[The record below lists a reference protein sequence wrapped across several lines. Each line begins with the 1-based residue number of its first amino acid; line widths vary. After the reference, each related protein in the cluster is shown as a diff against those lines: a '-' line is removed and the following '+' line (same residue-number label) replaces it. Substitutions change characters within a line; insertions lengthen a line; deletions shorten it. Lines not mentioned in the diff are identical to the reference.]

1 MPFPKKKYDTQDRES
16 IQKELQEIE
25 RRLLELKL
33 SEAEID
39 YNSIE
44 SVIEEEKYVQAYQ
57 SSYNFLAHSWS
68 IFEGRDFVGN
78 KGAQAI
84 GEHLDACLAG
94 QIKRLIINVAPR
106 CLVKGSEV
114 LMSDNSYKKIEE
126 VEIGDSVYSYDNKI
140 VHEKVTDVISSGT
153 KSCLE
158 LKFNDGNILR
168 CSINHRIYTPHGWIE
183 AKDLKIHN
191 IVLSCKDKEYA
202 DEILNRDITYLE
214 IQEIKEIGEQDCF
227 DLTINNTECFF
238 CDEILVHNSGKSA
251 LVNKA
256 FPAFAWIKK
265 PELRIAN
272 CSYSGDLAYDGTIDS
287 KKIITSDWYRKGL
300 NTVWK
305 DLNGSDTVWDISKTN
320 RDLNKDYYNTANG
333 RRFCTSVGGTFTGK
347 GADFILIDDPLSP
360 EEAESKIERE
370 NCIRWAR
377 KTLSSRLD
385 DKVNGVMI
393 LIMQRLNMC
402 LLPNSLITT
411 PVGVVEI
418 QNLKMGDPV
427 ISSQGKDE
435 VLYTSNKAYNGLIY
449 GIKTYGHYD
458 TLWVTGTHEILTE
471 RGWIEAKDLLQK
483 DILVYK
489 IDYKEKIN
497 LTHVINLYPEIEKGN
512 SYKKTT
518 GNYKNSKPSMEK
530 EDLKK
535 QLTHCK
541 SIVDVAKYFKLHR
554 NTIQNYMYYYGL
566 SVQKRNEI
574 PKEIL
579 ENKMFWRFI
588 GYWLAEG
595 CVSKSKGKDAIITLV
610 FNKSETEYI
619 NDIVNLFNSYV
630 SVKITES
637 TINNSTRVCFSSTQL
652 SKFLTDNF
660 GRLSHGKFIPE
671 WCDKLSDEFIKEI
684 LLGYYRGD
692 GSYSNN
698 YCRFTSVSIN
708 LLTGIRHLLYRLGIK
723 SNLIKN
729 PIRQYPGTFLN
740 NRISYELRTYLKD
753 SIWLED
759 NNIELNSIVD
769 TTKEKN
775 SLTKIKI
782 KSIEIKE
789 YKGDVYDITTNA
801 GNFISGLI
809 TVHNCDLAQ
818 YYIDNEDWE
827 LLKIPTEWDESK
839 RFWTSLGWTDWR
851 KVNGESA
858 DPVRFPY
865 EFIEEEKKKPDV
877 WSSQY
882 QQEPVPEGGGKIK
895 SSWWNTYWVLPTYFD
910 SICMAFDLNTKKGDN
925 NDNTALVVVGRKD
938 DSFYVIDLVYA
949 NMDITDQLAA
959 IVALDDKYPYIHKKL
974 IEDKS
979 NGSAVWT
986 LLNKTVR
993 GLEPVDP
1000 KGIDKELRITA
1011 SLVPKLIKQS
1021 IYLPPVDT
1029 HPWVK
1034 YILEESKFFPR
1045 GKHDDACLHPDT
1057 LIPVLKQSEDFKNYK
1072 LEKIVNI
1079 EIGDKVFTHNGN
1091 WKNVTNLMNRD
1102 FDGEILNVK
1111 TCGAKS
1117 ILITDNH
1124 NVPCYLRQNNKNRNG
1139 KRLINRLPMGKLNKR
1154 DMLFEVR
1161 HNIEQQI
1168 EDIDMLNF
1176 QEFPLIKDR
1185 KINRHNE
1192 LIVTEE
1198 YIKFTNCKSNPINR
1212 YIKVDKELCRLIG
1225 YYIAEGSC
1233 GRHNVEWAFNSNE
1246 IDYQLDVERLIEH
1259 CFGLKTARTKVRK
1272 NCGRVGISNYFLR
1285 AFFDQFGDRA
1295 INKFLPMWLF
1305 NLPKELLAEL
1315 VKGYWYGD
1323 GCRTKKNNY
1332 VLTTS
1337 SSNLYSAFKN
1347 ILYKFG
1353 ITSTISISRKNGVY
1367 KVIAGNPMSYCHPL
1381 FNMCFAGSNA
1391 NLFAQLVGDFYT
1403 ETQTIIESKVINK
1416 EEKIIKS
1423 IWNINKVQYTGK
1435 VYNLEVEDD
1444 HSYHTESFCVMN
1456 CDALSYA
1463 VNYLDNNTHIVRMP
1477 IEVYT
1482 ETKENYISRADARAV
1497 FDDYSSY
1504 DIPIARSNKYIKG
1517 LFN

>member
-1 MPFPKKKYDTQDRES
+1 MPFPKKKYNTQDRES
-16 IQKELQEIE
+16 IQKELQEVE

-78 KGAQAI
+78 KGGQAI

-106 CLVKGSEV
+106 
-114 LMSDNSYKKIEE
+114 
-126 VEIGDSVYSYDNKI
+126 
-140 VHEKVTDVISSGT
+140 
-153 KSCLE
+153 
-158 LKFNDGNILR
+158 
-168 CSINHRIYTPHGWIE
+168 
-183 AKDLKIHN
+183 
-191 IVLSCKDKEYA
+191 
-202 DEILNRDITYLE
+202 
-214 IQEIKEIGEQDCF
+214 
-227 DLTINNTECFF
+227 
-238 CDEILVHNSGKSA
+238 SGKSA

-393 LIMQRLNMC
+393 LIMQRLN
-402 LLPNSLITT
+402 
-411 PVGVVEI
+411 
-418 QNLKMGDPV
+418 
-427 ISSQGKDE
+427 
-435 VLYTSNKAYNGLIY
+435 
-449 GIKTYGHYD
+449 
-458 TLWVTGTHEILTE
+458 TL
-471 RGWIEAKDLLQK
+471 
-483 DILVYK
+483 
-489 IDYKEKIN
+489 
-497 LTHVINLYPEIEKGN
+497 
-512 SYKKTT
+512 
-518 GNYKNSKPSMEK
+518 
-530 EDLKK
+530 
-535 QLTHCK
+535 
-541 SIVDVAKYFKLHR
+541 
-554 NTIQNYMYYYGL
+554 
-566 SVQKRNEI
+566 
-574 PKEIL
+574 
-579 ENKMFWRFI
+579 
-588 GYWLAEG
+588 
-595 CVSKSKGKDAIITLV
+595 
-610 FNKSETEYI
+610 
-619 NDIVNLFNSYV
+619 
-630 SVKITES
+630 
-637 TINNSTRVCFSSTQL
+637 
-652 SKFLTDNF
+652 
-660 GRLSHGKFIPE
+660 
-671 WCDKLSDEFIKEI
+671 
-684 LLGYYRGD
+684 
-692 GSYSNN
+692 
-698 YCRFTSVSIN
+698 
-708 LLTGIRHLLYRLGIK
+708 
-723 SNLIKN
+723 
-729 PIRQYPGTFLN
+729 
-740 NRISYELRTYLKD
+740 
-753 SIWLED
+753 
-759 NNIELNSIVD
+759 
-769 TTKEKN
+769 
-775 SLTKIKI
+775 
-782 KSIEIKE
+782 
-789 YKGDVYDITTNA
+789 
-801 GNFISGLI
+801 
-809 TVHNCDLAQ
+809 DLAQ

-910 SICMAFDLNTKKGDN
+910 SICMAFDLNTKKGDK

-949 NMDITDQLAA
+949 NMDIADQLAA

-986 LLNKTVR
+986 LLNQTVR

-1045 GKHDDACLHPDT
+1045 GKHDDAC
-1057 LIPVLKQSEDFKNYK
+1057 
-1072 LEKIVNI
+1072 
-1079 EIGDKVFTHNGN
+1079 
-1091 WKNVTNLMNRD
+1091 
-1102 FDGEILNVK
+1102 
-1111 TCGAKS
+1111 
-1117 ILITDNH
+1117 
-1124 NVPCYLRQNNKNRNG
+1124 
-1139 KRLINRLPMGKLNKR
+1139 
-1154 DMLFEVR
+1154 
-1161 HNIEQQI
+1161 
-1168 EDIDMLNF
+1168 
-1176 QEFPLIKDR
+1176 
-1185 KINRHNE
+1185 
-1192 LIVTEE
+1192 
-1198 YIKFTNCKSNPINR
+1198 
-1212 YIKVDKELCRLIG
+1212 
-1225 YYIAEGSC
+1225 
-1233 GRHNVEWAFNSNE
+1233 
-1246 IDYQLDVERLIEH
+1246 
-1259 CFGLKTARTKVRK
+1259 
-1272 NCGRVGISNYFLR
+1272 
-1285 AFFDQFGDRA
+1285 
-1295 INKFLPMWLF
+1295 
-1305 NLPKELLAEL
+1305 
-1315 VKGYWYGD
+1315 
-1323 GCRTKKNNY
+1323 
-1332 VLTTS
+1332 
-1337 SSNLYSAFKN
+1337 
-1347 ILYKFG
+1347 
-1353 ITSTISISRKNGVY
+1353 
-1367 KVIAGNPMSYCHPL
+1367 
-1381 FNMCFAGSNA
+1381 
-1391 NLFAQLVGDFYT
+1391 
-1403 ETQTIIESKVINK
+1403 
-1416 EEKIIKS
+1416 
-1423 IWNINKVQYTGK
+1423 
-1435 VYNLEVEDD
+1435 
-1444 HSYHTESFCVMN
+1444 
-1456 CDALSYA
+1456 DALSYA
-1463 VNYLDNNTHIVRMP
+1463 INYLDNNTHIVRMP

-1504 DIPIARSNKYIKG
+1504 NVPIVRSNKYIKG